1 MPYICCALELSSR
14 DTFML
19 ICFNLEARFGVG
31 CQRRICCWKEARRQP
46 VGSPPAT
53 SPCCSPQGLGPL
65 SRPARLK
72 DVSRGCL
79 LPPVTMATS
88 QPAAAALPALP
99 EMSKGFL
106 SQVEV
111 VGSSRRGPRPGEVLA
126 TGSAKPVTSPRAS
139 GRIQGSVQTRL
150 CQNDLRNVPRH

>member
-19 ICFNLEARFGVG
+19 ICFNLEARFGVS
-31 CQRRICCWKEARRQP
+31 CQRRICCWKEARWAAP
-46 VGSPPAT
+46 LPHPPAA
-53 SPCCSPQGLGPL
+53 PPRGRGPWAGLPGW
-65 SRPARLK
+65 RTWG
-72 DVSRGCL
+72 RGCL